1 MTEQTPAHILVVDD
15 DARLRDLLQRYL
27 VNNGYLVS
35 VAGDAEEAKDRLRSL
50 AFDLVVLDVMLPG
63 QDGVAFTG
71 ELRRD
76 SDLPILLLTARGEP
90 EHRISGLEAGADD
103 YLSKPFEPRELL
115 LRIGTILRRAQAS
128 RSDDDTVR
136 FGPFAFTRAT
146 GELKRDDQ
154 VVHLTSG
161 EIALLQVLAARPGK
175 AVSRAELSEQGR
187 VAGSDRAVDVQM
199 ARLRRKIED
208 DPRQPR
214 YLLTARG
221 SGYVLRP
228 GS

>member
-1 MTEQTPAHILVVDD
+1 VTEQTPAHILVVDD

-27 VNNGYLVS
+27 VKEGYLVT

-76 SDLPILLLTARGEP
+76 SELPILLLTARGEP

-115 LRIGTILRRAQAS
+115 LRIGTILRRVQAS
-128 RSDDDTVR
+128 RTDDTVR
-136 FGPFAFTRAT
+136 FGPFAFNRAT

-154 VVHLTSG
+154 AVHLTSG
-161 EIALLQVLAARPGK
+161 EIALLQVLAAKPGK
-175 AVSRAELSEQGR
+175 AVSRAELGEQGR

>member
-1 MTEQTPAHILVVDD
+1 MTEAAPAHILVVDD

-27 VNNGYLVS
+27 VNNGYLVTS
-35 VAGDAEEAKDRLRSL
+35 AGDAEEAKTRLRAL

-90 EHRISGLEAGADD
+90 EDRIGGLEAGADD
-103 YLSKPFEPRELL
+103 YLVKPFEPRELL
-115 LRIGTILRRAQAS
+115 LRVGTILRRAQAN
-128 RSDDDTVR
+128 RTDDIVR
-136 FGPFAFTRAT
+136 FGPFAFNRGN
-146 GELKRDDQ
+146 GELRRDDDIL
-154 VVHLTSG
+154 HLTTG
-161 EIALLQVLAARPGK
+161 EIALLQVLAARPGR
-175 AVSRAELSEQGR
+175 AVSRAELGERGG

-214 YLLTARG
+214 WLLTARG

>member
-1 MTEQTPAHILVVDD
+1 VTEQTPAHILVVDD

-27 VNNGYLVS
+27 VNNGYLVT

-115 LRIGTILRRAQAS
+115 LRVGTILRRVQAS
-128 RSDDDTVR
+128 RTDDTVR
-136 FGPFAFTRAT
+136 FGPFAFNRAT

-175 AVSRAELSEQGR
+175 AVSRAELGEQGR

>member
-1 MTEQTPAHILVVDD
+1 VTEQTPAHILVVDD

-128 RSDDDTVR
+128 RTDDTVR
-136 FGPFAFTRAT
+136 FGPFAFNRAT

-161 EIALLQVLAARPGK
+161 EIALLQVLAAKPGK
-175 AVSRAELSEQGR
+175 AVSRAELGEQGR
-187 VAGSDRAVDVQM
+187 VTGSDRAVDVQM